1 MVSLNFIPKVKPF
14 EQWCDGNFVDTPM
27 EFKKD
32 VRWFKLL
39 CHKNSFVYYLEFNDG
54 KKKIL
59 YFYHINFL
67 FHLGFN

>member
-1 MVSLNFIPKVKPF
+1 
-14 EQWCDGNFVDTPM
+14 
-27 EFKKD
+27 
-32 VRWFKLL
+32 
-39 CHKNSFVYYLEFNDG
+39 LEFNDG